1 MAKEF
6 NTFEE
11 AYAQKDGSYTLLN
24 AKDQQKVL
32 TVMREYIHMG
42 LDLETSFGKAYS
54 DVAF

>member
-1 MAKEF
+1 MAKEYS
-6 NTFEE
+6 TFEE